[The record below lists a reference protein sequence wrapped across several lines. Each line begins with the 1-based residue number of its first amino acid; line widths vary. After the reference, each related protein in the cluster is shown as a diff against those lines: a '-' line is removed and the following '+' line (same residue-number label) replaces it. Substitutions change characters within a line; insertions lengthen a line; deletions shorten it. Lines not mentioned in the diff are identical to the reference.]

1 MTSEYI
7 VKSAQLDLFGRRLKV
22 GDRVSHADLSAALSV
37 TGRAAGANIIGRP
50 PEHVAEIIRQ
60 WLADGAVVAAAAA
73 DYVVRSER
81 LGPWLRG
88 DGITSAELAEHFAA
102 NGMPD
107 PADQAAAVARLRRL
121 SALT

>member
-7 VKSAQLDLFGRRLKV
+7 VKAASLDLFGRRLKQ

-37 TGRAAGANIIGRP
+37 TGRVAGANISGQP
-50 PEHVAEIIRQ
+50 AEHVAEIIRV
-60 WLADGAVVAAAAA
+60 WLADGAVVAAAPT

-81 LGPWLRG
+81 LGPWHRG
-88 DGITSAELAEHFAA
+88 DGITAAELAEHLRA